1 MATASPEMARIGFS
15 HDDLMLVQGSAEEVR
30 SSLEAAEGPFVQF
43 INAHDRTVFVAVAH
57 VKHVTSV
64 GDRGPG
70 ATSSGA
76 VQGR

>member
-1 MATASPEMARIGFS
+1 MATASSEMARIGFG
-15 HDDLMLVQGSAEEVR
+15 HDELVLVHGSAEEVR

-43 INAHDRTVFVAVAH
+43 INAHNQAVFIAVAH

-70 ATSSGA
+70 VRTG
-76 VQGR
+76 